1 MLNVTETQKSLD
13 AAQKSLNTQIDA
25 AFGAR
30 RLNVVRT
37 LDLAS
42 KAIQRAADHLTTA
55 VEQNTKADA
64 PPAPPVDAPPAA
76 AAPTT
81 DGKKK

>member
-1 MLNVTETQKSLD
+1 MLNVTKVQKSID
-13 AAQKSLNTQIDA
+13 EAQKDLNTQIDA
-25 AFGAR
+25 AFKGR

-42 KAIQRAADHLTTA
+42 KALQRAADHLTTA

-64 PPAPPVDAPPAA
+64 PAAETTTA
-76 AAPTT
+76 AAPAA
-81 DGKKK
+81 DKK